1 MEWLSCGFRHH
12 GCLSESDSV
21 LKNQMLNTISLPL
34 NVACKYMSV
43 LSWSTDAIFRNV
55 PLTTNWRSLRNM
67 FSHLVRKNIR
77 GEIQDCKLHLEL
89 TIKWCVKICFPNIA
103 EGGKTKT
110 QCTIMA
116 RHFQQQFTLL
126 DDCKSS
132 RFNQWSM
139 LPFTSACSVCR
150 TSLTP
155 YFPFYTQHT
164 IFARNYKSTQLLSDD
179 GLPLTNGALKA
190 QLRLVYNPCSPYQ
203 CSPCAKLRGDINVN
217 PRCCRLWHN
226 YRGMHKWINM
236 LIWLPLCFERR
247 WFT

>member
-1 MEWLSCGFRHH
+1 MEWLSCGFRHP

-21 LKNQMLNTISLPL
+21 LKKQMLNTISLPL

-89 TIKWCVKICFPNIA
+89 SIKWCIKICFPNIA

-116 RHFQQQFTLL
+116 RRFQQQFTLL
-126 DDCKSS
+126 DDCKCG
-132 RFNQWSM
+132 FNQWSI
-139 LPFTSACSVCR
+139 LPFASVCSVCR

-155 YFPFYTQHT
+155 YFLFLHSTHN
-164 IFARNYKSTQLLSDD
+164 FAFLQGIKSPHNCCQMMVSLL
-179 GLPLTNGALKA
+179 
-190 QLRLVYNPCSPYQ
+190 
-203 CSPCAKLRGDINVN
+203 
-217 PRCCRLWHN
+217 
-226 YRGMHKWINM
+226 
-236 LIWLPLCFERR
+236 
-247 WFT
+247 